1 MRTVSRLSTG
11 CCVRVLLSDVARHP
25 AAVNAVARQGP
36 LVVICFLERYLADIF
51 SAAFSLRL
59 PNASVCRPANRR

>member
-11 CCVRVLLSDVARHP
+11 CCVRVLLAEVARHP

-36 LVVICFLERYLADIF
+36 LVVIGCLERYLADIF
-51 SAAFSLRL
+51 LGGLLTASA
-59 PNASVCRPANRR
+59 